1 MGNFYFLEMVFFQDF
16 ADRIYRFKL
25 KVAKKKLFPNT
36 WGCVGEMS
44 LDHFRKIIISQWVL
58 LSTTLILLIALVATG
73 ATEFLAE
80 ALGLF
85 AVFIGMIAS
94 GFGTSIYSS
103 ADQEGPDM
111 PVKKALFNFSTILYI
126 LGLLGAIGSTI
137 FVTIYIDEYD
147 YTPSGNT
154 ITSILPVFSVFI
166 IILVFYICLLIL
178 ALVTLIM
185 RTCCIWNKNDR
196 EWMEKSVVENT
207 TDVGVSV

>member
-1 MGNFYFLEMVFFQDF
+1 MGIFFNFYFLEMVFFQDF

-36 WGCVGEMS
+36 WGCLGEMS

-73 ATEFLAE
+73 ETEFLAE

-85 AVFIGMIAS
+85 AVFVGMIAS
-94 GFGTSIYSS
+94 GFGTSIFSS

-126 LGLLGAIGSTI
+126 LGLVGAIGSTF
-137 FVTIYIDEYD
+137 FVTIYIDEYA
-147 YTPSGNT
+147 YYSL
-154 ITSILPVFSVFI
+154 SILPVFSVFI

-196 EWMEKSVVENT
+196 EWMEKSVVEDT
-207 TDVGVSV
+207 TDIGVSV